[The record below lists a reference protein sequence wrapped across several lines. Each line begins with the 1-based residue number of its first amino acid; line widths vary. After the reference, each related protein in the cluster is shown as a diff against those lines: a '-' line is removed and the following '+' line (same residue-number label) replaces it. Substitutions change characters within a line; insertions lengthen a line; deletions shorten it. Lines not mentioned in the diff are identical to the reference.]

1 MAPVGTFWA
10 APKTGIPVKGPDAAR
25 RLTESEDMGEA
36 GLASGG
42 SRGGSG
48 EKGLRELRPA

>member
-1 MAPVGTFWA
+1 MAPVGSFWA